1 MKRKKRTSILIHCD
15 EAQLKYWAENFE
27 QGVTLQVIQP
37 PQRAL
42 TMIKMRES
50 AQNTLF
56 YLCEMLVSETRVSC
70 DGVIGIGLIQG
81 DEPEK
86 SEYLAVIDAA
96 CNAKHPYVSKFEEE
110 LQAVEIRLQEQKQQE
125 IASILKTRVQFE
137 TMDV

>member
-1 MKRKKRTSILIHCD
+1 MKRKKRTSILIHCE
-15 EAQLKYWAENFE
+15 EAQLKYWAENFKK
-27 QGVTLQVIQP
+27 GVSYHIIQP

-42 TMIKMRES
+42 TMIKIRES

-70 DGVIGIGLIQG
+70 NGIIGIGLIQG

-86 SEYLAVIDAA
+86 SKYLAIIDAA
-96 CNAKHPYVSKFEEE
+96 CNSLHPYVSTFEQELEE
-110 LQAVEIRLQEQKQQE
+110 VDICLQEIKKQE

-137 TMDV
+137 TMDL